1 MKVDV
6 KNIKGEVIDNFSASD
21 FVWNQSMNETLVH
34 QVVVAQLNN
43 KRQGTSNTLRRRDAS
58 YSTAKLRGQKGAGRA
73 RVGSRSSHVLGNSV
87 AHGPHPRS
95 YNQKIQKKVRKAS
108 LRMVLSEKLKDGE
121 VMVIDKFELKE
132 FSAKKASSIIKS
144 LDLPQ
149 KTLIV
154 LQNSEINEK
163 LLGSLKNITNIKTI
177 ASNLINTYD
186 IMNSNRLV
194 ITREAFKSI
203 EEIWDSNI
211 KKRGSKD
218 ED

>member
-1 MKVDV
+1 M
-6 KNIKGEVIDNFSASD
+6 
-21 FVWNQSMNETLVH
+21 
-34 QVVVAQLNN
+34 
-43 KRQGTSNTLRRRDAS
+43 
-58 YSTAKLRGQKGAGRA
+58 
-73 RVGSRSSHVLGNSV
+73 
-87 AHGPHPRS
+87 
-95 YNQKIQKKVRKAS
+95 
-108 LRMVLSEKLKDGE
+108 
-121 VMVIDKFELKE
+121 KE

>member
-1 MKVDV
+1 M
-6 KNIKGEVIDNFSASD
+6 
-21 FVWNQSMNETLVH
+21 
-34 QVVVAQLNN
+34 
-43 KRQGTSNTLRRRDAS
+43 
-58 YSTAKLRGQKGAGRA
+58 
-73 RVGSRSSHVLGNSV
+73 
-87 AHGPHPRS
+87 
-95 YNQKIQKKVRKAS
+95 
-108 LRMVLSEKLKDGE
+108 
-121 VMVIDKFELKE
+121 
-132 FSAKKASSIIKS
+132 
-144 LDLPQ
+144 
-149 KTLIV
+149 
-154 LQNSEINEK
+154 QNSEINEK

>member
-1 MKVDV
+1 M
-6 KNIKGEVIDNFSASD
+6 IQFFYPEIFRFFPEFPTLAASSD
-21 FVWNQSMNETLVH
+21 
-34 QVVVAQLNN
+34 
-43 KRQGTSNTLRRRDAS
+43 
-58 YSTAKLRGQKGAGRA
+58 
-73 RVGSRSSHVLGNSV
+73 LG
-87 AHGPHPRS
+87 GGPRS
-95 YNQKIQKKVRKAS
+95 EPIGNF
-108 LRMVLSEKLKDGE
+108 GN
-121 VMVIDKFELKE
+121 
-132 FSAKKASSIIKS
+132 
-144 LDLPQ
+144 
-149 KTLIV
+149 V